1 MKQKNRT
8 CLIHSDNTIAELDN
22 YVGQTFVGYREY
34 VDPGPV
40 QLDKKLYHM
49 EFSSEPVQ
57 EQLLSLEDQKN
68 VLRCF
73 RVQCEHGA
81 NDGNYN
87 AYAALH
93 SDLCESLIP
102 DVDGGE

>member
-1 MKQKNRT
+1 MKKNRT

-22 YVGQTFVGYREY
+22 YVGQTFMGYREY

-49 EFSSEPVQ
+49 EFSSEPAQ
-57 EQLLSLEDQKN
+57 EQLLTIEEQQAA
-68 VLRCF
+68 LRCF
-73 RVQCEHGA
+73 RNQTVNGGVCS
-81 NDGNYN
+81 NYHDLQ
-87 AYAALH
+87 AL
-93 SDLCESLIP
+93 LAQRFCP

>member
-1 MKQKNRT
+1 MKKNRT

-40 QLDKKLYHM
+40 QMDKKLYHM
-49 EFSSEPVQ
+49 EFSSDPVQ
-57 EQLLSLEDQKN
+57 EQLLTIEEQQLALESFKHQAKT
-68 VLRCF
+68 
-73 RVQCEHGA
+73 G
-81 NDGNYN
+81 GPMGS
-87 AYAALH
+87 YAGFHCLMA
-93 SDLCESLIP
+93 DRLIP